1 VKHKIIKKTQRRLKM
16 NQEMKQIAKDIT
28 EVMLEDMV
36 DDIDSAISEFV
47 SSLIP
52 ESLFF
57 QHLRDSIGETLVS
70 IEAPEPERER
80 LVEAVVDTV
89 GKKLPKKVWEDIKL
103 DLTDIVKEDLYLLVR
118 QSLMESLYYGRK
130 VFHCPVCGNRWEVEC
145 KEGRVIVG
153 FLCEHVMGGK

>member
-1 VKHKIIKKTQRRLKM
+1 M
-16 NQEMKQIAKDIT
+16 NHEEMRQIAKDIT

-36 DDIDSAISEFV
+36 DDIDSAISEYV

-57 QHLRDSIGETLVS
+57 QHLMDSIGET

-118 QSLMESLYYGRK
+118 QSLRESLK
-130 VFHCPVCGNRWEVEC
+130 DS
-145 KEGRVIVG
+145 
-153 FLCEHVMGGK
+153 LA